1 MIQNAVVMSNNTPPV
16 VANPST
22 NIVSEIPNAEDKRNL
37 VQMAASGTV
46 RPDMPKK
53 SYFELPAGPMISLA
67 KVQ

>member
-1 MIQNAVVMSNNTPPV
+1 MIQNAVVMSNNTSV

-22 NIVSEIPNAEDKRNL
+22 KMVSEIPNAEDKRNL
-37 VQMAASGTV
+37 VPMAASGTV

>member
-1 MIQNAVVMSNNTPPV
+1 MIQNAVVMPNNTSV
-16 VANPST
+16 VANPS
-22 NIVSEIPNAEDKRNL
+22 IKIASETSHADEKRNN
-37 VQMAASGTV
+37 VQMATSGTV